1 MNYKVSGPN
10 GGCLFLFILGII
22 LFLLIRFAWAI
33 LFKTPLGIA
42 LLVYMIYKYYKFSK
56 KVKQKNTTT
65 YEQTDEGFKEEIEV
79 DYEEYD

>member
-1 MNYKVSGPN
+1 MNYKVSGAN

-22 LFLLIRFAWAI
+22 LVLLFRFTWMI

-42 LLVYMIYKYYKFSK
+42 LLIYIIYKYFKFSK
-56 KVKQKNTTT
+56 KVKQQKTER
-65 YEQTDEGFKEEIEV
+65 YEQKDEGLKEEIEV